1 LLVSPVPSAAESITA
16 AITAAGGAI
25 SFEQYM
31 GLALY
36 GTGGFYQDG
45 GKAGRRGDF
54 ITSPEVGPLFAAV
67 VARYLD
73 NSWHELGCPE
83 SFDVVEVGAGPGT
96 LARGIFDAQPQC
108 LSAMKYVAVEIS
120 KSQRAMHP
128 DFVESAEEFPDR
140 IIQGVVLANEL
151 LDNLPFKLF
160 VFDGTWK
167 EAFVGLGDG
176 GKFVEVLR
184 SVENIPEVLPKNAR
198 TPEQPAAQCIE
209 LIAKMYAVEGNARE
223 LRMDAQQR
231 LAHRQAHSV
240 PVTKA
245 IEALVLAHLHTVV
258 PGSALG
264 KALHY
269 FSSQWPKLIRYVQD
283 GRYPIDNNP
292 CENSIRPFV
301 VGRKG
306 WLFSD
311 TVDGANAS
319 ANLYSLVQTCKANGI
334 DPYRYLAA
342 LFTALPNAQS
352 ADDYEALMPWR
363 IALPAQ

>member
-1 LLVSPVPSAAESITA
+1 VPSAAESITA

-25 SFEQYM
+25 SFEQFM

-36 GTGGFYQDG
+36 GEGGFYQDG

-67 VARYLD
+67 VAQYLD
-73 NSWHELGCPE
+73 NCWNELGSPE

-140 IIQGVVLANEL
+140 MIQGVVLANEL

-176 GKFVEVLR
+176 GRFVEVLR
-184 SVENIPEVLPKNAR
+184 TTINIPEVLPASAPLGSRAPIQEAAAR
-198 TPEQPAAQCIE
+198 WMLDVTQKLSRGRVLVFDYCSESTSEIAVTPW
-209 LIAKMYAVEGNARE
+209 RE
-223 LRMDAQQR
+223 WLRTYKDHER
-231 LAHRQAHSV
+231 GVHYL
-240 PVTKA
+240 
-245 IEALVLAHLHTVV
+245 LD
-258 PGSALG
+258 PGSQDITSQVMVDQLMVVAPELTVSKQSDWLQQWGIQDLVDEGAKYWEQHKSSPDVHAMKMRSRTNEAKIVSDIAGLG
-264 KALHY
+264 A
-269 FSSQWPKLIRYVQD
+269 F
-283 GRYPIDNNP
+283 
-292 CENSIRPFV
+292 
-301 VGRKG
+301 
-306 WLFSD
+306 
-311 TVDGANAS
+311 
-319 ANLYSLVQTCKANGI
+319 LVFEG
-334 DPYRYLAA
+334 
-342 LFTALPNAQS
+342 TACQ
-352 ADDYEALMPWR
+352 
-363 IALPAQ
+363 